1 MSLLAKFEADSHKM
15 DRVNAQR
22 NRDTM
27 IKNEQ
32 DRLRK
37 QVDFPDCAGGFSG
50 AHLIIVALL
59 RCAVALFCRHFPK
72 HNLSCFLCPWADR
85 KQHCVFAYMR
95 EP

>member
-22 NRDTM
+22 NRDMM

-37 QVDFPDCAGGFSG
+37 QVYFPGSVDQRSS
-50 AHLIIVALL
+50 LALC
-59 RCAVALFCRHFPK
+59 RCSVL
-72 HNLSCFLCPWADR
+72 L
-85 KQHCVFAYMR
+85 
-95 EP
+95 

>member
-37 QVDFPDCAGGFSG
+37 QVDFSG
-50 AHLIIVALL
+50 LT
-59 RCAVALFCRHFPK
+59 
-72 HNLSCFLCPWADR
+72 
-85 KQHCVFAYMR
+85 
-95 EP
+95 